1 MRVRANV
8 VQGRGAPQTLE
19 LEAHSVEEARQQALQ
34 IGYTVLSL
42 EAASGD
48 WKGLFSRSIG
58 RRSSVDLTVF
68 VEQLRD
74 LLVAG
79 LSLIEAFEALRRG
92 AAGETARM
100 LEAIGQDLQGG
111 RRFSDALSRQPRFPP
126 LLVALVRA
134 SELTSDLP
142 ETLSR
147 YLDHERRVAE
157 VRHRV
162 VSTSIYP
169 LLLIGVGGLVLLFL
183 FFYVMPRFARIFEGM
198 NGDLPWSARLM
209 VGWAHLLAQYGDV
222 ILVVLGSA
230 LAGIVALAASARF
243 RARGIAAF
251 MSWSPLRERLHTY
264 FLARWYRATGMLVSG
279 GIPLPEALGL
289 SQGLL
294 PAVLSAG
301 GLRVEQGVREGLAP
315 SRAHVLAGMATPIA
329 EQLMVAGERIGDLGS
344 VLTRIAQFH
353 ESDVSRALERTMRAL
368 EPIVM
373 VAIGL
378 GVGVVVVL
386 MYLPIFEL
394 ASAIQ

>member
-8 VQGRGAPQTLE
+8 VQGRGAPQTVE
-19 LEAHSVEEARQQALQ
+19 LEANTFEEARQQVLQ
-34 IGYTVLSL
+34 MGYAVLSL
-42 EAASGD
+42 EIASGG
-48 WKGLFSRSIG
+48 WKGLLSRSIG
-58 RRSSVDLTVF
+58 RQSSVDLLVF

-79 LSLIEAFEALRRG
+79 LSLIEALEALRRG
-92 AAGETARM
+92 AAGESAQM
-100 LEAIGQDLQGG
+100 LEATKQDLQGG

-147 YLDHERRVAE
+147 FLDHERRVAE

-169 LLLIGVGGLVLLFL
+169 WLLIGVGGLVVLFL

-198 NGDLPWSARLM
+198 NGDLPWSAQLM
-209 VGWAHLLAQYGDV
+209 VGWAHLLAQHGNV
-222 ILVVLGSA
+222 VLVVLGST
-230 LAGIVALAASARF
+230 LAGLLALAASATF
-243 RARGIAAF
+243 RARAVAAI

-294 PAVLSAG
+294 PAALRAG

>member
-1 MRVRANV
+1 MRVRAHV
-8 VQGRGAPQTLE
+8 VQGRGAPQTVE
-19 LEAHSVEEARQQALQ
+19 LEAQTVEEARQQALQ
-34 IGYTVLSL
+34 MGYAVLSL
-42 EAASGD
+42 EAAHGE
-48 WKGLFSRSIG
+48 WKGLLSRSVG
-58 RRSSVDLTVF
+58 RQSSVGLSVF

-79 LSLIEAFEALRRG
+79 LSLIEALEALHRG
-92 AAGETARM
+92 ASGETAQM
-100 LEAIGQDLQGG
+100 LDAIKQDLQGG

-126 LLVALVRA
+126 LLLALVRA

-147 YLDHERRVAE
+147 FLDHERRVAE
-157 VRHRV
+157 VRHRI

-169 LLLIGVGGLVLLFL
+169 VLLIGVGSLVLLFL

-198 NGDLPWSARLM
+198 TGDLPWSARVM
-209 VGWAHLLAQYGDV
+209 VAWAHLLAQYGNV
-222 ILVVLGSA
+222 ILAVLGFA
-230 LAGIVALAASARF
+230 FAGLVVLAASATS
-243 RARGIAAF
+243 RARAAAAV
-251 MSWSPLRERLHTY
+251 MSWAPLRDRLNTY

-289 SQGLL
+289 SHGLL
-294 PAVLSAG
+294 PAALKAG